1 MHYPNFFIV
10 GMPRSGTTSLYSYLK
25 QHPEVYLS
33 ILKEPH
39 FFSTDLTSIPVYVK
53 DENEYLGLFNSVK
66 NEKIIGEASVWYLTS
81 KVAASKINAFS
92 PESKILIMLRNP
104 ADMLFSLY
112 NLYIRTENEDADSFE
127 VALEKIDQRRKG
139 YQLPEKS
146 YFPEGLMYTDI
157 GLYFEKIKRYINI
170 FDSRRLK
177 VVVFEK
183 FITNPLSELQS
194 IMEFLQISKTYPI
207 ELDLKKAKRII
218 SEKVIS
224 QLKNSTKEIREK
236 VRIKNGKTHL
246 GSKPIPFHRETKEK
260 LLQYFSD
267 DIYKTSQLLNIDLQ
281 YWLSN

>member
-10 GMPRSGTTSLYSYLK
+10 GMPRSGTTSLYTYLK

-66 NEKIIGEASVWYLTS
+66 NEKIIGEASVWYLMS

-139 YQLPEKS
+139 YLLPKKL
-146 YFPEGLMYTDI
+146 YFPEGLVYTDI

-183 FITNPLSELQS
+183 FITDPLSELQS
-194 IMEFLQISKTYPI
+194 IMEFLQITKTYPI

-260 LLQYFSD
+260 LLHYFSD

-281 YWLSN
+281 CWLSY